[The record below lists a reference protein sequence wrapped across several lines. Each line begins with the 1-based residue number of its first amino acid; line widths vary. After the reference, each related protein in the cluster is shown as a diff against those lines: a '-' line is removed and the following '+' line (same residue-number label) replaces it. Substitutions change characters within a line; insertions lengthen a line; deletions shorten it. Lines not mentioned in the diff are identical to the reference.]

1 MIGTYVTKALRRA
14 LHLSVFLISL
24 EYNLGEPLGD
34 SAPLTHYAKSEKMG
48 LVNPQKLP
56 QVNRPASCSASCSYN
71 LKNLTKCNL
80 GKKGFTSPSRVES
93 ITKGSQSSN
102 LERKSRRTTAS
113 WFVVRSMCSYFLYT
127 CLGMV
132 LPIVG
137 WDFLHDLLNK
147 KSPRPI

>member
-24 EYNLGEPLGD
+24 EYNLGESLD
-34 SAPLTHYAKSEKMG
+34 AKSEKMG
-48 LVNPQKLP
+48 LVNSQKLP

-80 GKKGFTSPSRVES
+80 GKKGFTSPSRVEF
-93 ITKGSQSSN
+93 ITKGSQFSN
-102 LERKSRRTTAS
+102 LEWKSWRTTAS
-113 WFVVRSMCSYFLYT
+113 WFVVRSMFSYFLYT